1 MPTLRHGWTMG
12 GYCTLRCFIAISLPR
27 ELKAEILGIQDR
39 LKSAGAD
46 VSWTRQEGMHLTLKF
61 LGEIEEKGIP
71 KIERALDMA
80 VDGVTTFVLSVSG
93 MGIFPDLRSPRVVW
107 IGLKEEG
114 NNLIKLH
121 KGVEE
126 ELKKIGFPSEE
137 RRFTPHITLGRI
149 RSNRNIE
156 KLLKLIDAEKGV
168 DSGGV
173 EVSDLHLIKS
183 ELKPSG
189 AVYTELYSVMLS
201 SGH

>member
-1 MPTLRHGWTMG
+1 M
-12 GYCTLRCFIAISLPR
+12 RCFIAISLPDER
-27 ELKAEILGIQDR
+27 KAEISGIQER
-39 LKSAGAD
+39 MKTAGAD
-46 VSWTRQEGMHLTLKF
+46 LSWTRQEGMHLTLKF
-61 LGEIEEKGIP
+61 LGEVEEKRIP
-71 KIERALDMA
+71 KIERSLDMA
-80 VDGVTTFVLSVSG
+80 VDGITTFTLSVSG

-156 KLLKLIDAEKGV
+156 KLLKLIDAEKGI
-168 DSGGV
+168 DTGGF
-173 EVSDLHLIKS
+173 EVSEIHLIKS

-201 SGH
+201 SGR

>member
-1 MPTLRHGWTMG
+1 M
-12 GYCTLRCFIAISLPR
+12 RCFIAIVLPE
-27 ELKAEILGIQDR
+27 ELKAKIAGIQDR
-39 LKSAGAD
+39 LKTAGAD

-61 LGEIEEKGIP
+61 LGEVEEKRTP
-71 KIERALDMA
+71 EIERALDMA
-80 VDGVTTFVLSVSG
+80 VDGITAFTLTVSG
-93 MGIFPDLRSPRVVW
+93 MGIFPDMRRPRVVW

-114 NNLIKLH
+114 DNLIRLH
-121 KGVEE
+121 KGVDE
-126 ELKKIGFPSEE
+126 ELKKTGFPSED

-156 KLLKLIDAEKGV
+156 KLLKLIDVEKGV
-168 DSGGV
+168 DSGSF

>member
-1 MPTLRHGWTMG
+1 M
-12 GYCTLRCFIAISLPR
+12 RCFVAISLPE
-27 ELKAEILGIQDR
+27 ELKASISGIQDR
-39 LKSAGAD
+39 LKTAGAD

-61 LGEIEEKGIP
+61 LGEVEEKMIP
-71 KIERALDMA
+71 NIERALDMA
-80 VDGVTTFVLSVSG
+80 VDGITTFMLSVSG
-93 MGIFPDLRSPRVVW
+93 MGIFPDMRRPRVVW

-114 NNLIKLH
+114 DNLIRLH
-121 KGVEE
+121 KGVDE
-126 ELKKIGFPSEE
+126 ELKKTGFPSED

-156 KLLKLIDAEKGV
+156 KLLKLIDVEKGV
-168 DSGGV
+168 DSGSF

>member
-1 MPTLRHGWTMG
+1 VVFR
-12 GYCTLRCFIAISLPR
+12 LRCFIAISLPDER
-27 ELKAEILGIQDR
+27 KAEISGIQER
-39 LKSAGAD
+39 LKTAGAD
-46 VSWTRQEGMHLTLKF
+46 LSWTRQEGMHLTLKF
-61 LGEIEEKGIP
+61 LGEVEEKRIP

-93 MGIFPDLRSPRVVW
+93 MGIFPDLRRPRVAW

-114 NNLIKLH
+114 NDLIKLH

-156 KLLKLIDAEKGV
+156 KLLKLIDAEKGI
-168 DSGGV
+168 DTGGF
-173 EVSDLHLIKS
+173 EVSEIHLIKS

-201 SGH
+201 SGR

>member
-1 MPTLRHGWTMG
+1 M
-12 GYCTLRCFIAISLPR
+12 RCFVAISLPE
-27 ELKAEILGIQDR
+27 ELKASISGIQER
-39 LKSAGAD
+39 LKTAGAD

-61 LGEIEEKGIP
+61 LGEVEEKMIP
-71 KIERALDMA
+71 NIERALDMA
-80 VDGVTTFVLSVSG
+80 VDGITTFTLSVSG
-93 MGIFPDLRSPRVVW
+93 MGIFPDMRRPRVVW

-114 NNLIKLH
+114 DNLIRLH
-121 KGVEE
+121 KGVDE
-126 ELKKIGFPSEE
+126 ELKKTGFPSED

-168 DSGGV
+168 DSGSF

>member
-1 MPTLRHGWTMG
+1 MFQ
-12 GYCTLRCFIAISLPR
+12 LRCFIAISLPE
-27 ELKAEILGIQDR
+27 ELKAKISGIKEK

-46 VSWTRQEGMHLTLKF
+46 VSWTRPEGMHLTLKF
-61 LGEIEEKGIP
+61 FGEIEDKKIP
-71 KIERALDMA
+71 KIEKALDMA
-80 VDGVTTFVLSVSG
+80 VDGITTFTLSVSG
-93 MGIFPDLRSPRVVW
+93 MGIFPDMRRPRVVW

-114 NNLIKLH
+114 DNLIRLH
-121 KGVEE
+121 KGVDE
-126 ELKKIGFPSEE
+126 ELKKTGFPSED

-168 DSGGV
+168 DSGSF